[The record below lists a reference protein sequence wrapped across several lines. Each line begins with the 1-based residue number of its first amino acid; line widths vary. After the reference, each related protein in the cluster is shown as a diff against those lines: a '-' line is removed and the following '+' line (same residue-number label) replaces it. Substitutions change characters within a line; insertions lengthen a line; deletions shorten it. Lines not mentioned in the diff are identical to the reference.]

1 MNSKPSSRSEYD
13 SQLPNLV
20 HSICL
25 YISTILGDF
34 FDDYVVVGGLV
45 PALIIPQYPP
55 PGEAD
60 RHVGT
65 RDLDLG
71 FSLAI
76 FEENLYQAIASRLR
90 GAGFVPDHSEEGNPT
105 LQRWRLEEDIGVTID
120 FLVPQSSPDDRG
132 GSIKHMEQDFGA
144 IVTPGLELA
153 FQDRLSVTLSGKT
166 PMDESAE
173 RDIGVCGPGAYVV
186 LKALAFGSR
195 GDNKDAYDLYYVI
208 RNYGRG
214 PEQVAEHLAPL
225 LDNPFTQDAIRIL
238 RRDFVNPEYVGPAR
252 VARFLFGEPNDET
265 QADVAGFINQFLTL
279 ANM

>member
-1 MNSKPSSRSEYD
+1 M
-13 SQLPNLV
+13 
-20 HSICL
+20 
-25 YISTILGDF
+25 
-34 FDDYVVVGGLV
+34 V
-45 PALIIPQYPP
+45 PALIIPQDPP

-90 GAGFVPDHSEEGNPT
+90 GAGLFADRSEEGNPT

-132 GSIKHMEQDFGA
+132 GSIKDMEQDFGA

-153 FQDRLSVTLSGKT
+153 FQDRLTVTLSGKT
-166 PMDESAE
+166 PMDEIAE
-173 RDIGVCGPGAYVV
+173 RDIWVCGPGAYVV

-195 GDNKDAYDLYYVI
+195 GENKDAYDLYYVV

-225 LDNPFTQDAIRIL
+225 LDNPFIQKALRIL

-265 QADVAGFINQFLTL
+265 QADAAGFINQFLTL
-279 ANM
+279 VNM